1 MLKID
6 VLNLK
11 LNHKMVGVEM
21 KKIIV
26 YGFIAFSSLLY
37 GYEPSVYGAGDINSA
52 NPYGLTK
59 TEQSVL
65 ENKKRLQRLYNTVKE
80 QERKIEGLTTVLEGQ
95 NKDILALKENLTVIL
110 NRPEPKKEDTNKT
123 YSLLLELGQMIDTIN
138 TNYVSRDELK
148 KVLEENR
155 VQVIDNSSSF
165 ENSNG
170 NSITIRGN
178 SADIYE
184 EAVRLFSQASY
195 TEAKENFLQA
205 LADSYKPASTNYY
218 LGEIAYYTQ
227 NYKDAVAYYKQSA
240 SLYDKASYIAV
251 LYLHTAI
258 SLDKNGEREQA
269 KGFYQYLIDNY
280 PNTKASYIAKKRI

>member
-59 TEQSVL
+59 TEQAVL
-65 ENKKRLQRLYNTVKE
+65 ENKKRVQRLYNTVKE
-80 QERKIEGLTTVLEGQ
+80 QQRKIEGLTTVIEGQ
-95 NKDILALKENLTVIL
+95 NKEMLALKEELTVIQ

-123 YSLLLELGQMIDTIN
+123 YALLLELGQMIDNIN
-138 TNYVSRDELK
+138 STYVSKDELK
-148 KVLEENR
+148 KVLAESRAE
-155 VQVIDNSSSF
+155 VINSSSF
-165 ENSNG
+165 ENS
-170 NSITIRGN
+170 SITIRGN
-178 SADIYE
+178 SADIYQ
-184 EAVRLFSQASY
+184 EAVQLFSQGSY
-195 TEAKENFLQA
+195 GVAKENFLQA

-227 NYKDAVAYYKQSA
+227 NYKDAIAYYKQSA
-240 SLYDKASYIAV
+240 SLYDKASYMDV

-258 SLDKNGEREQA
+258 SLDKSGEREQA
-269 KGFYQYLIDNY
+269 KGFFQYLIDNY
-280 PNTKASYIAKKRI
+280 PNTKASFIAKKQI